1 MKTNFLRKR
10 FKTGLA
16 VAALLACCQEAR
28 AQGIVTFNSAF
39 VHVDAGR
46 SLILI
51 NAPLSQLSPA
61 AATGDSI
68 RTLAAGG
75 QYYTLRRAVAR
86 LGTAGSYQAT
96 ANAKTYTVYFTQVPV
111 LALSTRHQIADTP
124 SVYASLVLT
133 DTTGVLAQSATGIE
147 FRGAFSQQQPKKS
160 YELSLWADTLG
171 AADRDLP
178 LLGMRNDN
186 KWNLQ
191 ALYNDQ
197 LRMRLKVAN
206 ELWQSIHQEY
216 YKAQEPNVQNGIDM
230 AYTEVFINGSY
241 QGIYTLT
248 ERVDKKQLKLKK
260 YANNTIAGELYKG
273 IDRGATTF
281 DAALPFNNGSPTWE
295 GFEYK
300 EPSEKTDWTSLHGFV
315 DFVVNSPDADFY
327 SQYKSRFNLA
337 NAVDYFIFLNL
348 TRAIDNTGKNIY
360 IAKYKAGEPYFY
372 VPWDLDGVLGNSW
385 NGSNDPT
392 TNDLLSNG
400 FYNRLMQDH
409 SATGF
414 RAALASR
421 WASLRTSVATSAY
434 ITGKL
439 QANSNYLLRNNVYE
453 REHLAWPAYQYD
465 AAQLAYPATWL
476 ASRLAYLDVAF
487 RPAATALSTVG
498 APAEVALQ
506 LYPNPASDYLSVEL
520 KAGPAQLTIRDVSG
534 RPVLQIALAAGIN
547 KLNTS
552 KLPKGLYVAAIQT
565 ATTTAVQKL
574 LLQ

>member
-1 MKTNFLRKR
+1 MKTNFLLKR

-16 VAALLACCQEAR
+16 VAALLPAWQEAG
-28 AQGIVTFNSAF
+28 AQGIVTFNPAF
-39 VHVDAGR
+39 FHVDAGR
-46 SLILI
+46 NLILI

-61 AATGDSI
+61 ATSDSI
-68 RTLAAGG
+68 RTLAVDG
-75 QYYTLRRAVAR
+75 QHYTLRRAVAR

-111 LALSTRHQIADTP
+111 LTLRTRQQIVDAP
-124 SVYASLVLT
+124 SVYANLVLT

-147 FRGAFSQQQPKKS
+147 IRGAFSQSYPKKS

-171 AADRDLP
+171 AANRDLP

-191 ALYNDQ
+191 AMYNDQ

-206 ELWQSIHQEY
+206 ELWQSIHQVY
-216 YKAQEPNVQNGIDM
+216 YKAQEPNAKNGIDM

-241 QGIYTLT
+241 QGIYALT

-273 IDRGATTF
+273 IDRSVAIF
-281 DAALPFNNGSPTWE
+281 DAAPPFNNSSLVWE

-300 EPSEKTDWTSLHGFV
+300 EPSEKTDWSNLHSFV
-315 DFVVNSPDADFY
+315 SFVVNSSDADFY

-337 NAVDYFIFLNL
+337 NAVDYFLFLNL
-348 TRAIDNTGKNIY
+348 MRATDNTGKNIY
-360 IAKYKAGEPYFY
+360 LAKYKVGEPYYY
-372 VPWDLDGVLGNSW
+372 VPWDLDGVLGNIW
-385 NGSNDPT
+385 NGSSDPT

-400 FYNRLMQDH
+400 FYDRLMQDH

-421 WASLRTSVATSAY
+421 WVSLRTSVVTSAY

-439 QANSNYLLRNNVYE
+439 QASTDYLLTNNVYE

-476 ASRLAYLDVAF
+476 TSRLAYLDAAF
-487 RPAATALSTVG
+487 RPTATALGTAS
-498 APAEVALQ
+498 AQADAALQ
-506 LYPNPASDYLSVEL
+506 LYPNPASDYLRVEL
-520 KAGPAQLTIRDVSG
+520 KAGPAQLILQDVSG
-534 RPVLQIALAAGIN
+534 RTVLQVALAAGSN
-547 KLNTS
+547 QLNTS
-552 KLPKGLYVAAIQT
+552 KLPKGLYMATIKT
-565 ATTTAVQKL
+565 ATTTTVQKL
-574 LLQ
+574 QMQ